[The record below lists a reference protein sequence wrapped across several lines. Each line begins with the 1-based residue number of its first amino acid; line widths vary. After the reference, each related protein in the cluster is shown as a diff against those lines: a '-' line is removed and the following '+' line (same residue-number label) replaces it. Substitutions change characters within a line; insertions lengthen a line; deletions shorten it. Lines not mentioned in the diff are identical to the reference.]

1 MNIKLEETQILN
13 ILTAIRSELINSK
26 IYYENYTNEENRI
39 GVTSPEEW
47 TQIYNS
53 ILDQAH
59 QEDKLTLLVQFFSIS
74 LVNKP
79 TKDIFLCLTKTIKMH
94 TLLLIQPQRKLIMK
108 PDY

>member
-53 ILDQAH
+53 ILNQAH
-59 QEDKLTLLVQFFSIS
+59 QEDKLTLLE
-74 LVNKP
+74 L
-79 TKDIFLCLTKTIKMH
+79 IK
-94 TLLLIQPQRKLIMK
+94 
-108 PDY
+108 